1 MLCQNQ
7 MIIECKLMPQFKKKV
22 TYLSIGLGAAIA
34 VGALSIGFLKD
45 KQTTFIPLQEIQVE
59 SRNDWPTVF
68 KEMDQE
74 KVSDMQILKG
84 FTTEVQE
91 VTGWVLKER
100 TREASQ
106 AIVYTVGNGSYAII
120 GGIVDSKGD
129 NLSSKHFELFADVL
143 PEVSKQSTPQAD
155 IINAGFL
162 QSIIDTQ
169 PVVKIGEGNQ
179 EVIIVIDLNCPY
191 CTQYFNNINADT
203 ELLKKYTFKLMPVG
217 ILNHDSVVKAAVF
230 DDLTEAEAKQHLI
243 DVFSGKSLS
252 IQPSSSALAA
262 SENRTNKWQ
271 QAGLTAAPTTIVNF
285 GKENQKSKM
294 GMLDSNTIKY
304 LF

>member
-1 MLCQNQ
+1 MS
-7 MIIECKLMPQFKKKV
+7 K
-22 TYLSIGLGAAIA
+22 
-34 VGALSIGFLKD
+34 LKD
-45 KQTTFIPLQEIQVE
+45 KIVDLISVSTLTIVLTTIVVAVLVAVGVIALSLMKDIESHFIPLQEIKVTSQD
-59 SRNDWPTVF
+59 DWPTVF

-74 KVSDMQILKG
+74 KIADMQVLKG
-84 FTTEVQE
+84 FTTEVLG

-106 AIVYTVGNGSYAII
+106 AIVYTVGDGSHAII
-120 GGIVDSKGD
+120 GGIVDSSGN
-129 NLSSKHFELFADVL
+129 NLSSKHFELFADAL
-143 PEVSKQSTPQAD
+143 PEVSKQSVPQAD

-169 PVVKIGEGNQ
+169 PVVKIGEGKK
-179 EVIIVIDLNCPY
+179 EVVIVIDLNCPY
-191 CTQYFNNINADT
+191 CTQYFNNINADS
-203 ELLKKYTFKLMPVG
+203 ELLKAFTFKFMPVG
-217 ILNHDSVVKAAVF
+217 ILSHDSVVKAAVF
-230 DDLTEAEAKQHLI
+230 DDLSEAEARQHLI

-294 GMLDSNTIKY
+294 GMLDSNTIKS